1 MKKAIILLMLCGTAN
16 AASYD
21 LIGKDHGMIT
31 SQKTYE
37 SLAKCRAAKEEK
49 GAGWTQYFCS
59 KSFPKEKPNQ
69 RAVPVEELKISG

>member
-1 MKKAIILLMLCGTAN
+1 MKKTFILLMVCGTAN

-31 SQKTYE
+31 SQKTYD
-37 SLAKCRAAKEEK
+37 SLAKCREAKDGKERS
-49 GAGWTQYFCS
+49 WTQYFCS

-69 RAVPVEELKISG
+69 RAVPVESLKVSG